1 MAAIRGKDTKPEV
14 TVRSFLHGQGIRFR
28 LHRRDLPGKPDIVL
42 PKYKSV
48 IFVHGCYWH
57 RHKNCKYAAVPAT
70 NQQFWERKFIENVE
84 RDVRNQEALKKLGW
98 NVLVVM
104 ECELRNDRKLVSLIR
119 DLKDG
124 R

>member
-1 MAAIRGKDTKPEV
+1 MAAIRGKNTKPEV
-14 TVRSFLHGQGIRFR
+14 TVRNFLHGQGIRFR

-104 ECELRNDRKLVSLIR
+104 ECELKNDRKLVSLIR
-119 DLKDG
+119 ELKDG